1 MRYERLG
8 APLSVIT
15 LLGVWGLLPP
25 AAYAQS
31 APNSAEPPPTLA
43 QATTTGTGPQ
53 SSDQAPSPGSPGAL
67 QEVTVSATKLDVTER
82 DMTQAA
88 SVVTAADIE
97 DQAQTSVTDTLRELP
112 GIQFQV
118 GGAPGQF
125 IYPRLRGFT
134 DSTLYVFDG
143 ITWNG
148 GGSGSIN
155 YLLGQLDPTMVQS
168 IQVLRGPRAT
178 TYGANTTSGVIDFTT
193 LAATGSEGDLSVE
206 GGSLDWR
213 KFRAGVQDVESIGDG
228 TWNGTLNASYVDS
241 GGEWQY
247 EFTKNATVVGRTS
260 FKDGAF
266 EVGLSFY
273 LTDNKFQSAALDQYY
288 PGYPDGDFSV
298 QIPDPSN
305 LDTTKAGIGSLWFEE
320 QLLPGLSQR
329 LTVGYAGQDFDL
341 YDGPVGPSGLLGTY
355 AAPFSGF
362 TDPDSGGT
370 YSAGE
375 PVPVYQFP
383 FWYHTVEDNSE
394 ADYNLRYQADSVSA
408 MLGATYLEQIFDSS
422 ASYSSPENESESTRS
437 IYGNASVGWLNNQ
450 LHTEFGAR
458 LDSYTEWRNKATYS
472 VGATYDL
479 PIPGGLAVY
488 TNYGTSFTQPTLDQL
503 YDPIYG
509 NKQITPENASTIEA
523 GVRGQQ
529 LEGRLTESVTYWH
542 SYVDN
547 VIYEDPYIYNPLV
560 PSEFG
565 PPYGLYENGHAE
577 RSQGV
582 EVETDYKLTSH
593 LTLNAN
599 YTRTDA
605 YINQAPTGWVFM
617 YETARNMGNVGLT
630 WTQAQFDFGTNL
642 YMTDHRLDYS
652 YQFWAPGYTRLDF
665 FGRYHVTGHFD
676 LYARVQNALD
686 HDIVEIIGYKNPGVY
701 FVAGVRYT
709 FD

>member
-1 MRYERLG
+1 M
-8 APLSVIT
+8 
-15 LLGVWGLLPP
+15 
-25 AAYAQS
+25 
-31 APNSAEPPPTLA
+31 
-43 QATTTGTGPQ
+43 
-53 SSDQAPSPGSPGAL
+53 
-67 QEVTVSATKLDVTER
+67 SATKLDVTQW
-82 DMTQAA
+82 DMTQAS
-88 SVVTAADIE
+88 SVVTATDIAA
-97 DQAQTSVTDTLRELP
+97 QAQTSVTDTLRELP

-155 YLLGQLDPTMVQS
+155 WLLGQLDPTMVQS

-178 TYGANTTSGVIDFTT
+178 TYGANTTSGVIDLTT
-193 LAATGSEGDLSVE
+193 LAATGSGGDISAE

-213 KFRAGVQDVESIGDG
+213 KVRGGVQDLESVGDG
-228 TWNGTLNASYVDS
+228 TWSGTLNASYVDT

-247 EFTKNATVVGRTS
+247 EFSKNATVVGRTT
-260 FKDGAF
+260 FKDSNF

-273 LTDNKFQSAALDQYY
+273 VTDNKFQAAALDQYY
-288 PGYPDGDFSV
+288 PGYPGDFSV

-305 LDTTKAGIGSLWFEE
+305 LDTTKAGIGSLWFEQE
-320 QLLPGLSQR
+320 LLPGLSQR
-329 LTVGYAGQDFDL
+329 LTLGYAGQDFDA
-341 YDGPVGPSGLLGTY
+341 YAGPVGPTGLLGTY
-355 AAPFSGF
+355 LAPFSGF
-362 TDPDSGGT
+362 TDPDSGET
-370 YSAGE
+370 YNAGQA
-375 PVPVYQFP
+375 VPVYQSQY
-383 FWYHTVEDNSE
+383 WEHTVEDNTE
-394 ADYNLRYQADSVSA
+394 ADYNLRYRADSVSA
-408 MLGATYLEQIFDSS
+408 VLGATYLGQIYDSS
-422 ASYSSPENESESTRS
+422 ASYSGPTHESDAIRS
-437 IYGNASVGWLNNQ
+437 IYGNASIGWLGNQ
-450 LHTEFGAR
+450 LHTELGAR
-458 LDSYTEWRNKATYS
+458 LDDYTEWRDKATYS

-479 PIPGGLAVY
+479 PVPGGLAVY
-488 TNYGTSFTQPTLDQL
+488 TNYGTSFTQPTLYQL
-503 YDPIYG
+503 YDPILG

-523 GVRGQQ
+523 GVRGRQ
-529 LEGRLTESVTYWH
+529 LEGQLTESVTFWH

-565 PPYGLYENGHAE
+565 SPYGLYENGHAE

-582 EVETDYKLTSH
+582 EVETAYEITSH

-605 YINQAPTGWVFM
+605 YINQAPTGWTFI
-617 YETARNMGNVGLT
+617 YENARNMGNVGLT
-630 WTQAQFDFGTNL
+630 WSQAQFDFGTNV

-652 YQFWAPGYTRLDF
+652 YQSWAPGYTRVDF

-701 FVAGVRYT
+701 FVAGVRYQI
-709 FD
+709 D